1 MGVHSGASLPVL
13 YLSRQRIA
21 SINAEVGRRARMYSQ
36 VESLEREQL
45 RLLQDERLRN
55 MISYVSERVPFYQEM
70 FRRLDL
76 QPGDIRSVEDL
87 PKLPFTHKQDL
98 KDHYPFGLLAVPRE
112 QTIRVHA
119 SSGTTGK
126 ATIVCYTRKDID
138 LFSEVMARSFV
149 AAGVRPGMLLHN
161 AYGYGLFTGGLGI
174 HYGGEALGLT
184 VIPVS
189 GGMTQRQVT
198 LILDLKPDVL
208 CCTPSYAQT
217 LGEEFRKRGIGP
229 DDLSLKYGL
238 FGAEP
243 WTEAIRADID
253 AGLGIRSTNL
263 YGLSEVI
270 GPGVSQE
277 CIEERAGSHI
287 WEDHFY
293 PEVVDRDTGEP
304 LPDGQEGVLVFTS
317 LTKEAMPLLR
327 YWTGDITYLTR
338 EPCACGRTHVRMG
351 MIRGRSDDMLIIR
364 GVNLYPTQI
373 EEALK
378 DIPEIVPHYQVVVQR
393 EGTLDEVEVKV
404 EVVEAL
410 FREIAQE
417 TLSDAVVEAD
427 HRLHGLRNRIQQ
439 KIKGTVGLNMKV
451 TLMAPG
457 AVARSEGGKLRR
469 TVDLR
474 KL

>member
-1 MGVHSGASLPVL
+1 
-13 YLSRQRIA
+13 
-21 SINAEVGRRARMYSQ
+21 MYSQ
-36 VESLEREQL
+36 VESLGREQL

-55 MISYVSERVPFYQEM
+55 IISYVSERVPFYQEM

-87 PKLPFTHKQDL
+87 PKLPFTRKQDL

-229 DDLSLKYGL
+229 DELSLKYGL

-253 AGLGIRSTNL
+253 ASLGLRATNL
-263 YGLSEVI
+263 YGLSEII

-293 PEVVDRDTGEP
+293 PEVVDPDTGQP
-304 LPDGQEGVLVFTS
+304 LPDGEAGVLVFTH
-317 LTKEAMPLLR
+317 LTREAMPLLR
-327 YWTGDITYLTR
+327 YWTGDITYLTHK
-338 EPCACGRTHVRMG
+338 PCSCGRTHVKMG
-351 MIRGRSDDMLIIR
+351 PIRGRADDMLIIR
-364 GVNLYPTQI
+364 GVNLYPTQV
-373 EEALK
+373 EEILLSIA
-378 DIPEIVPHYQVVVQR
+378 DVAPHYQLVVTR
-393 EGTLDEVEVKV
+393 TGPLDDVELRAEVSP
-404 EVVEAL
+404 AL
-410 FREIAQE
+410 FQTLAQGVLNDEIIEANTQMRE
-417 TLSDAVVEAD
+417 
-427 HRLHGLRNRIQQ
+427 LRATIQHA
-439 KIKGTVGLNMKV
+439 IKGALGLTMKV
-451 TLMAPG
+451 SLAAPG
-457 AVARSEGGKLRR
+457 TIPRSEGGKLKR
-469 TVDLR
+469 TLDLR
-474 KL
+474 EL